1 MKATVSE
8 LGKPSILNPS
18 TLFESVSVV
27 VADADHKIAIL
38 IRKLLIAI
46 GCRRVYIVHDGLDV
60 IELMKEETIDIVI
73 TDWSMKSMGGI
84 DLAIY
89 LRQSLDSPN
98 RTIPI
103 IMLTAQNERHNIE
116 LARNSGITEYV
127 IKPFSAKTLLER
139 IYAVVE
145 DPRGFIICKSF
156 VGPDRRRVS
165 SMTLP
170 PDPDEPREFIPRQP
184 PVVVPKDHLKQ
195 IILDDMPRMIMPDYS
210 LKKKIGLEVPPD
222 IITTAATIEQT
233 QAVIMSEED
242 QFLEAMMKD
251 VAKLEET
258 YKQLVQSPSYT
269 DQLMAVIKE
278 SALAIKSR
286 AGMFG
291 YARGSEIA
299 NMLYAFCQK
308 HFDKNNKFHLI
319 IIEKHIQA
327 ISVIFGGRIKGE
339 GGEIGS
345 MLVQD
350 LGKLI
355 KKYLLPSY

>member
-1 MKATVSE
+1 MKSSVTE
-8 LGKPSILNPS
+8 LGKPSILNAS
-18 TLFESVSVV
+18 SLFEDVSIV
-27 VADADHKIAIL
+27 VADKDQKMAIL

-46 GCRRVYIVHDGLDV
+46 GCRHVYIVHDGLEV

-103 IMLTAQNERHNIE
+103 IMLTAQNERRSIDT
-116 LARNSGITEYV
+116 ARNAGITEYV

-145 DPRGFIICKSF
+145 DPRSFIISKNF
-156 VGPDRRRVS
+156 VGPDRRRIS

-170 PDPDEPREFIPRQP
+170 PDPDETREIIVRKA

-210 LKKKIGLEVPPD
+210 LKKKIGLEVPPE
-222 IITTAATIEQT
+222 IITSAATVESSEIIIHD
-233 QAVIMSEED
+233 AEED
-242 QFLEAMMKD
+242 FLKSIMKD
-251 VAKLEET
+251 VATLEDT
-258 YKQLVQSPSYT
+258 YRTLIQSPNY
-269 DQLMAVIKE
+269 AKE
-278 SALAIKSR
+278 LVKLIQDAALSIKSR
-286 AGMFG
+286 AGTFG
-291 YARGSEIA
+291 YGRGSDIA
-299 NMLYAFCQK
+299 DMLYIFCSR
-308 HFDKNNKFHLI
+308 HYDKENKYHLI
-319 IIEKHIQA
+319 ILEKHIQA

-339 GGEIGS
+339 GGDIGA

-355 KKYLLPSY
+355 RKYMVNPA